1 MEVGRREGDEDE
13 DEDGEEDEDEDE
25 DEGEDEDSDSDSDS
39 DDRTAESI
47 DTSRQCSVMSSWLSW
62 SLSSSLSKES
72 SMLTV
77 PT

>member
-25 DEGEDEDSDSDSDS
+25 DEGEDEDSDS

>member
-25 DEGEDEDSDSDSDS
+25 GEDEDSDSDS